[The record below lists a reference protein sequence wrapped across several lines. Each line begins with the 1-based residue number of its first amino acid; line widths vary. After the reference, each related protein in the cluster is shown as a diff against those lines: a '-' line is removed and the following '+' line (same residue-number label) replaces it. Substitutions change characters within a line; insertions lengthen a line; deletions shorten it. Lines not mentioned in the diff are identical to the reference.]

1 MTYDSVCRQTVTVN
15 LESGLHLVPCSQI
28 AQFARS
34 YDCDVQISKDD
45 LTVDAKNV
53 LDLVTLKATHG
64 TTLVLEAAGDGAAEV
79 VEGLVNLFESNFE
92 S

>member
-15 LESGLHLVPCSQI
+15 LENGLHLVPCSQI

-34 YDCDVQISKDD
+34 FDCDVQISNNDV
-45 LTVDAKNV
+45 TVDAKNV
-53 LDLVTLKATHG
+53 FDLMTLNAIHG
-64 TTLVLEAAGDGAAEV
+64 SMLVLEAAGNGAAEV
-79 VEGLVNLFESNFE
+79 IKGLVSLFESNFE

>member
-15 LESGLHLVPCSQI
+15 LEHGLHLVPCSQI
-28 AQFARS
+28 AQFARRH
-34 YDCDVQISKDD
+34 DCDVQISKDD

-64 TTLVLEAAGDGAAEV
+64 TTLVLKATGDGAAEV

>member
-1 MTYDSVCRQTVTVN
+1 M
-15 LESGLHLVPCSQI
+15 
-28 AQFARS
+28 
-34 YDCDVQISKDD
+34 QISNDD

-53 LDLVTLKATHG
+53 LDLVTLKATQG
-64 TTLVLEAAGDGAAEV
+64 TTLLLEATGDRAAEV

>member
-1 MTYDSVCRQTVTVN
+1 MTYDSVCRKTVTVN
-15 LESGLHLVPCSQI
+15 LENGLHLVPCSQI

-34 YDCDVQISKDD
+34 YDCDVQISKGD

-53 LDLVTLKATHG
+53 FDLMTLNASHG
-64 TTLVLEAAGDGAAEV
+64 TALVLEANGAGAAEAV
-79 VEGLVNLFESNFE
+79 DGLVNLFESNFE